1 MDIPLIPI
9 NWHKLTEQISLLKEF
24 EHRKNQTFI
33 VILSYEMS
41 EKQEIDGYSMIPI
54 DFHLRDTI
62 LKCDT
67 YIEYNHITDPD
78 KKRVK
83 NLNVIRYR
91 FIDKVLDVN
100 NNLLIFADE
109 YEYEMGKAM
118 SMSFIKKM
126 DDKAKEGIFYNALT
140 FREEKDITDE

>member
-1 MDIPLIPI
+1 MDTPLIPVD
-9 NWHKLTEQISLLKEF
+9 WYKLTEQISLLKEL
-24 EHRKNQTFI
+24 EHRKDQTFI
-33 VILSYEMS
+33 VIFSYEMRDK
-41 EKQEIDGYSMIPI
+41 EEVAGCTMIPFDLNDRVNLLI
-54 DFHLRDTI
+54 
-62 LKCDT
+62 CNT
-67 YIEYNHITDPD
+67 YIEYNRVPDPN
-78 KKRVK
+78 KKRLK
-83 NLNVIRYR
+83 NLNVTRYR
-91 FIDKVLDVN
+91 FIEKVIDNN